1 MAQIPASVRKL
12 VIQRARFRC
21 EYCLVHEMYASFV
34 HEVDHVIAK
43 KHGGTDTLD
52 NLAYACAQCNRFKGS
67 DIASI
72 DPETGFLIALFNPR
86 TQDWQN
92 HFSLN
97 GFVIQPLTATGR
109 SSVRLLQLNQI
120 DRLLLRQELLS
131 QGRYP

>member
-1 MAQIPASVRKL
+1 MAQVPALVRTQ

-21 EYCLVHEMYASFV
+21 EYCLVHEQYATFV

-43 KHGGTDTLD
+43 KHGGEDTPN

-72 DPETGFLIALFNPR
+72 DPETGDLVALFNPR
-86 TQDWQN
+86 TQDWQD
-92 HFSLN
+92 HFQLT
-97 GFVIQPLTATGR
+97 GFVISPVTATGR
-109 SSVRLLQLNQI
+109 ASVRLLQLNQI